1 MIRSVLLL
9 SLVFGGSVIFLA
21 LAYRSTQSEPE
32 FYSKALNV
40 ESVVSANAGEELE
53 VEALRLRNQIVDEG
67 EWSATFTD
75 SQING
80 WLAMDLPEKFS
91 ETLPKSVANPR
102 LQFSQGKITLA
113 CRYQTQNFGGI
124 VQFECE
130 PFLTDSPN
138 VIGVKICELK
148 TGWVP
153 LPTNQW
159 MTTISRRAMNSGLQI
174 RWTQRE
180 GQPVALIELPLD
192 DHDDGRRR
200 VLEGLAVLEG
210 QLQVTGRSEGEVAE
224 EGEVTPHVAEDVS
237 RDDQSIRQ

>member
-1 MIRSVLLL
+1 MLLL

-21 LAYRSTQSEPE
+21 LAYRSTQNEPE

-53 VEALRLRNQIVDEG
+53 VEALRLRNQIVDAG

-80 WLAMDLPEKFS
+80 WLAMDLPAKFS
-91 ETLPKSVANPR
+91 DSLPKSVANPR
-102 LQFSQGKITLA
+102 LQFRPGRITLA
-113 CRYQTQNFGGI
+113 CRYQTRNFGGI

-130 PFLTDSPN
+130 PFLTGSPN

-159 MTTISRRAMNSGLQI
+159 MTTISRQAMKSGLQI

-192 DHDDGRRR
+192 DRHDGRRR

-210 QLQVTGRSEGEVAE
+210 QLQVLGRSEVEVAE
-224 EGEVTPHVAEDVS
+224 EGEATPHVAEDLS
-237 RDDQSIRQ
+237 GGDQSIRQ

>member
-1 MIRSVLLL
+1 MLLL
-9 SLVFGGSVIFLA
+9 SLVFGGSVIFLV
-21 LAYRSTQSEPE
+21 LAYRSTQNEPE

-91 ETLPKSVANPR
+91 DSLPKSVANPR
-102 LQFSQGKITLA
+102 LQFRPGRITLA
-113 CRYQTQNFGGI
+113 CRYQTRNFGGI

-159 MTTISRRAMNSGLQI
+159 MTTISRQAMKSGLQI
-174 RWTQRE
+174 RWTQHE

-192 DHDDGRRR
+192 DRHDGRRR

-210 QLQVTGRSEGEVAE
+210 QLQLIGRSQVEVAE
-224 EGEVTPHVAEDVS
+224 EGEANPHVAEDLS
-237 RDDQSIRQ
+237 GDDQSIRQ